1 MADEKAEFDKAHKKI
16 VKLSTAE
23 ERLHHLRTVYVDS
36 FWSEFARIVLDK
48 ALTPGAGD
56 DLWTFEEYTRYR
68 ESTSPL
74 LEVAYSKL
82 LEVPT
87 QKGADLDR
95 FVTKALSRAGFK
107 NVDDPKVLQI
117 KWVLQLY
124 QDELKEG
131 WGGFRLVDEKYL
143 PLGLLA
149 MMRRKA
155 VQWTMVL

>member
-1 MADEKAEFDKAHKKI
+1 MTDEKAEFDRAQKGFA
-16 VKLSTAE
+16 KLVTAE
-23 ERLHHLRTVYVDS
+23 DRLNHLRAVYVDN
-36 FWSEFARIVLDK
+36 FMSEYARIVLDK
-48 ALTPGAGD
+48 ALIPGAGED
-56 DLWTFEEYTRYR
+56 SWTFEEHTRHG
-68 ESTSPL
+68 ESTSRL
-74 LEVAYSKL
+74 LQVAYSKL
-82 LEVPT
+82 LEVPN

-95 FVTKALSRAGFK
+95 FVTKALSSAGFRDLE
-107 NVDDPKVLQI
+107 NPKVLQI

-124 QDELKEG
+124 QDELKER